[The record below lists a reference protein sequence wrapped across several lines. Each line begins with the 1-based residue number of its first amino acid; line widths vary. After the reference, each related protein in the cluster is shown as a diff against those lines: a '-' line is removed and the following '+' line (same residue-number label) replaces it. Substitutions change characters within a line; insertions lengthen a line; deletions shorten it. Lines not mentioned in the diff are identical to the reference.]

1 MSDRRRRIYGK
12 RRHPSHHQNGEHA
25 GHTRKEEIAE
35 MQINRGSGTP
45 FKFFGKLRSKLKGK
59 GAKLGGMLAGGG
71 ILGMLAGG
79 GGDED
84 GIVSLWK
91 KAKADVED

>member
-1 MSDRRRRIYGK
+1 MSDRRKRIHGK

-25 GHTRKEEIAE
+25 SHTRKEEIAE

-59 GAKLGGMLAGGG
+59 GAMLAGGG

-79 GGDED
+79 QDED
-84 GIVSLWK
+84 GVVNLWK